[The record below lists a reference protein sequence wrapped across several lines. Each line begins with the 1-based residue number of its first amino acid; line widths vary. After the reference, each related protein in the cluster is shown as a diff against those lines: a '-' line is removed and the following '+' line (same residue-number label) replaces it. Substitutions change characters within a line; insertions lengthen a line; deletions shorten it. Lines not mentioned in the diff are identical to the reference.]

1 MSVRNLAEI
10 GAKMNF
16 AAMGISDS
24 LNMFGAM
31 DFSVEVAK
39 QGVQPILGCDLV
51 VLVNLKNDTNGYDG
65 NLRSSDIQTPNS
77 STELSEVRL
86 TLFAKTHAG
95 YMNLVKLVSNSY
107 LNSQSDDANDV
118 GGNGYDGID
127 MRQNDGAY
135 DDAEDEIS
143 NDGGSASTSI
153 SENAHKRAHKS
164 AHRNAYKRVYLS
176 EIVKNSFDLI
186 CLFDFCNYDKA
197 GLKDKHIAAINILK
211 STFGKTNDFFM
222 EIARGR
228 INKEAKNVDSSKN
241 SEAGDLSRNTSGD
254 ISPAGDG
261 LGNGKDHSL
270 GNGAGETTGQG
281 TGNVS
286 TDVPEKVFEKNWS
299 INSSHYER
307 EILKF
312 CFDNKIPPVA
322 VNHAYFDSPDKFL
335 SYKVLR
341 CIDEGDYIASFDADK
356 SASETPQIRVSES
369 NYLHSEEEMLKM
381 FSDIPEAL
389 ANTVHIARK
398 CKYFL
403 TKQKVEFPEFS
414 CRISEKDDL
423 IIMSMKGLMD
433 RFYQDDEA
441 QEDGADKGLDGVE
454 KNIEKNIEKD
464 AEKDGTAFSKK
475 ENDSNIESNIKSN
488 TTSRIDLND
497 AFEMN
502 RVKLES
508 LLRKHVPTQYVDQ
521 LFFELDVINNVGF
534 SGYFL
539 IVADFIRWAKLNNIP
554 VGPGRGSGAGSVV
567 SWSMGITE
575 IDPMKFGLVFERF
588 LNPDRISL
596 PDFDID
602 FCQERRNEVID
613 YVKRR
618 YGSKRVAHIITFGK
632 LQAKAVLRDVGRV
645 LQMPYSQ
652 VDKIASFIPF
662 SAVQAVTLPEA
673 IAKEKKLQE
682 MANSDSQVKE
692 LFDIALEL
700 EGVFRHVSMHAAGVV
715 ISKRDLMRMVP
726 LYKEED
732 SQDVMTQFH
741 MYGVEA
747 AGLIKF
753 DFLGLKTLS
762 VIQKAI
768 EMIEKFHGIKL
779 DINKIPLNDK
789 NTFDMLSKK
798 LTLGV
803 FQLESGGMTD
813 VLQQMNVDSF
823 EQIIA
828 LVSLYRPGPMENIP
842 HYVACKNGKA
852 QPEYAYECLEPILK
866 ETYGIP
872 VYQEQVMQ
880 IARVLCG
887 YSLAQADLLRRAMGK
902 KLIEEMKKHEVSF
915 VEETCKLHGGTRKK
929 AKALFDQIA
938 KFSGYA
944 FNKAHATSYAMI
956 SYQTAYLKANYAIE
970 FITAF
975 MIFEMHNSDKLVL
988 IVQEARKLGIKVLKP
1003 NINKSKVKFSIENGA
1018 IRYALGGIKG
1028 LGENVLEIIV
1038 KERETNGDFNSIY
1051 DMIARIPANTLN
1063 KRQMEHLIAAGVFDD
1078 LHDNRKELY
1087 ENVKNINSSLASSEI
1102 SLFGQPIINK
1112 VKNDWTTEEKMEKE
1126 FEVFGFY
1133 IDEHPIESYSDYIN
1147 SIGASNLSK
1156 LHQDIEDKKSILIAA
1171 TVNKITKKMNKNRE
1185 KYAFIKISDNYGLCE
1200 LTIFPKELQK
1210 CENTLFEGANYL
1222 FTISGKEQNET
1233 IRLICNDLI
1242 DLRTAY
1248 LKSIENMNLFV
1259 KNKEDLRVVVTTLKK
1274 QIQNQMQNQGEH
1286 SGNVR
1291 VYINIIS
1298 KKFTLKLM
1306 VKQLISL
1313 SSDFYNE
1320 LKQFCGKDE

>member
-1 MSVRNLAEI
+1 MSVKRLAEI
-10 GAKMNF
+10 GANMNF

-24 LNMFGAM
+24 LNMFSAM
-31 DFSVEVAK
+31 DFSIEVAK
-39 QGVQPILGCDLV
+39 QGIQPILGCDLV
-51 VLVNLKNDTNGYDG
+51 ILINLENDSNACND
-65 NLRSSDIQTPNS
+65 NLTSSDIKVSSCNNESSKNTSSAENALSLESFDKNS
-77 STELSEVRL
+77 FYRNSYKYTAIRL
-86 TLFAKTHAG
+86 TLFAKTHEG

-107 LNSQSDDANDV
+107 VNSQDDMHNYIDDV
-118 GGNGYDGID
+118 SYVEN
-127 MRQNDGAY
+127 
-135 DDAEDEIS
+135 EIS
-143 NDGGSASTSI
+143 NVRRNITK
-153 SENAHKRAHKS
+153 NVHKRDYK
-164 AHRNAYKRVYLS
+164 RPYKRVYLS
-176 EIVKNSFDLI
+176 EIVENNLDLI
-186 CLFDFCNYDKA
+186 CLFDFCNYAKT
-197 GLKDKHIAAINILK
+197 GLKDNYIAAINVLN

-228 INKEAKNVDSSKN
+228 IKKETKNVKTAKDSDFKNLSKN
-241 SEAGDLSRNTSGD
+241 DSE
-254 ISPAGDG
+254 
-261 LGNGKDHSL
+261 
-270 GNGAGETTGQG
+270 NGAENLMRDGKREGIG
-281 TGNVS
+281 DSVRN
-286 TDVPEKVFEKNWS
+286 DFEKSWS
-299 INSSHYER
+299 VNASQYEK

-335 SYKVLR
+335 CYKVLR
-341 CIDEGDYIASFDADK
+341 CIDEGDYIASFDFDNSSSK
-356 SASETPQIRVSES
+356 NSNKHSNKLSSEVPEISVSES
-369 NYLHSEEEMLKM
+369 NYLHSEEEMLEI
-381 FSDIPEAL
+381 FSDIPEAI

-423 IIMSMKGLMD
+423 IIMSMKGLIT
-433 RFYQDDEA
+433 RFCKDDGIQKNVKEYIKKNVKS
-441 QEDGADKGLDGVE
+441 DVADLSKRDF
-454 KNIEKNIEKD
+454 KNE
-464 AEKDGTAFSKK
+464 
-475 ENDSNIESNIKSN
+475 SNIES
-488 TTSRIDLND
+488 TIDLNN
-497 AFEMN
+497 AFEMD
-502 RVKLES
+502 RAELES
-508 LLRKHVPTQYVDQ
+508 LLRKCVPTKYVDQ
-521 LFFELDVINNVGF
+521 LFFELEVINNVGF

-575 IDPMKFGLVFERF
+575 IDPMRFGLVFERF

-602 FCQERRNEVID
+602 FCQERRNEVIE
-613 YVKRR
+613 YVNRK
-618 YGSKRVAHIITFGK
+618 YGTKRVAHIITFGK

-682 MANSDSQVKE
+682 MANSDLQVKE

-715 ISKRDLMRMVP
+715 ISKRDLIEIVP
-726 LYKEED
+726 LYREED
-732 SQDVMTQFH
+732 SEDILTQFH

-779 DINKIPLNDK
+779 NINQIPLNDK
-789 NTFDMLSKK
+789 KTFEMLSKK

-915 VEETCKLHGGTRKK
+915 IEETCKLHGGTRDK

-975 MIFEMHNSDKLVL
+975 MIFEMHSSDKLAL
-988 IVQEARKLGIKVLKP
+988 IVQEARKLAIKVLKP
-1003 NINKSKVKFSIENGA
+1003 NINKSKVKFSIENDC

-1028 LGENVLEIIV
+1028 LGESALETIV
-1038 KERETNGDFNSIY
+1038 KEREKNGDFKSIY
-1051 DMIARIPANTLN
+1051 DMTSRISANTLN

-1087 ENVKNINSSLASSEI
+1087 ENVKNINSSSANSEM
-1102 SLFGQPIINK
+1102 SLFGEPIINK
-1112 VKNDWTTEEKMEKE
+1112 VKNDWTTEERMEKE

-1133 IDEHPIESYSDYIN
+1133 IDEHPIESYSDYVN

-1156 LHQDIEDKKSILIAA
+1156 IHKDVENKKSILIAA

-1222 FTISGKEQNET
+1222 FTVSGKEQNDT
-1233 IRLICNDLI
+1233 TRLICNDLI
-1242 DLRTAY
+1242 DLRTSY
-1248 LKSIENMNLFV
+1248 LKSIENINLFV
-1259 KNKEDLRVVVTTLKK
+1259 KNKHDLRVVVNTLKN
-1274 QIQNQMQNQGEH
+1274 QIQNQIRDQGH
-1286 SGNVR
+1286 DSGNVR

-1298 KKFTLKLM
+1298 EKFTLKLM
-1306 VKQLISL
+1306 MKQLISI
-1313 SSDFYNE
+1313 SVDFYNE
-1320 LKQFCGKDE
+1320 VKSFCMKDE